1 MRGGIRTSA
10 AAGAMLLAGCA
21 AAPPAVETAA
31 APIVDVSNAGHYV
44 WGEINDGWRLVDRP
58 DLSVIQEKMAPGGKE
73 VRHRHLK
80 ARQFFYVIAGEFT
93 MELEGVRHTLSP
105 RQGIEIPPGAAHQAM
120 NLSGAP
126 AEFVVTSMPNS
137 RGDREE
143 APQ

>member
-1 MRGGIRTSA
+1 M
-10 AAGAMLLAGCA
+10 
-21 AAPPAVETAA
+21 PPV
-31 APIVDVSNAGHYV
+31 VDASNAEHYV
-44 WGEINDGWRLVDRP
+44 WGEINDGWRLVDRA

-93 MELEGVRHTLSP
+93 MELEGVRHTLKP

-120 NLSGAP
+120 NLSDTP

-143 APQ
+143 VP